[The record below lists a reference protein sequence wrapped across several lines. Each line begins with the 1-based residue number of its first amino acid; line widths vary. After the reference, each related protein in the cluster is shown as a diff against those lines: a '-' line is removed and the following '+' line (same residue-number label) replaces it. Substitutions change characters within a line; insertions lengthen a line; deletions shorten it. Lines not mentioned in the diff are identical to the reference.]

1 MESNHK
7 PSSPPFNWGFYA
19 ASAAAIALP
28 CLPLLD
34 LNSIFAV
41 DWPNQVWLANYV
53 ASFLSERHAFPDV
66 IHTFSLI
73 GMPYPVF
80 YGYLFFPIV
89 GVLSYFWN
97 ADLTV
102 RFIAVCLFALQFFL
116 ICKLACRV
124 TRDRLSGFCIATFV
138 TWAIYPM
145 TNLYNRGAIPEF
157 FATGLL
163 VCAAAIWFF
172 VLDAQDKLTRF
183 TLSNLF
189 VLLFVISAG
198 SHPITAL
205 YGATFLAILVVTTLW
220 IRRAKIQE
228 LILPL
233 SIPLLLGIAS
243 LLPWV
248 MATTRFAPQMA
259 LAASFK
265 HVGYYYRSLDSL
277 YARMMPFPV
286 ETKSYKHKLLDDHA
300 VTPHLDSQINS
311 PLLLL
316 FLACLVEVYR
326 RGAIRNKRAVVAVSI
341 FAALTAVMIWASITK
356 GTLDKLGHNFR
367 TIQFAYRMVTYINI
381 SMLIGIV
388 LCFWRNDRKLQ
399 ILRNRR
405 ALVAL
410 LVLSFVG
417 LSIKLHHAQLAM
429 VHSNLELA
437 RTMTFTTALL
447 KMPDSFYGSDA
458 YTITNLFPE
467 VTPDK
472 VALQHN
478 CPFEPSS
485 DVFGEVKAVVS
496 PIGIV
501 QTNIQQFPW
510 NHVIADGAE
519 VERLEHDHRIAL
531 DIPKSIELRYQFLPE
546 PSWAQARNLSL
557 LVFFVWL
564 VTTKVTGL
572 ILLCQRKLTLSSPEE
587 S

>member
-1 MESNHK
+1 MESSDK
-7 PSSPPFNWGFYA
+7 PSSPPLNWGFWVA
-19 ASAAAIALP
+19 CIAVVALP
-28 CLPLLD
+28 CLPLFD

-53 ASFLSERHAFPDV
+53 ASFLAERHWFPDV
-66 IHTFSLI
+66 IHTYSLI

-97 ADLTV
+97 ADLTM
-102 RFIAVCLFALQFFL
+102 RCIAICLYALQFFL
-116 ICKLACRV
+116 VFKLSRRALN
-124 TRDRLSGFCIATFV
+124 DRLGGFCIATFV

-183 TLSNLF
+183 ILCNLF
-189 VLLFVISAG
+189 VLVFVIAAG
-198 SHPITAL
+198 SHPITAV
-205 YGATFLAILVVTTLW
+205 YGATFMTVLVCATVW
-220 IRRAKIQE
+220 ISRTKIKD

-233 SIPLLLGIAS
+233 AIPFALSICS

-248 MATTRFAPQMA
+248 MATTKFAPQMA

-265 HVGYYYRSLDSL
+265 HVGYYYRSLDSV

-286 ETKSYKHKLLDDHA
+286 ETKSYKHKLIDDHA
-300 VTPHLDSQINS
+300 VTPHLDTQINA

-316 FLACLVEVYR
+316 FLACLAEVFR
-326 RGAIRNKRAVVAVSI
+326 RGGIRDKRALVAVAV
-341 FAALTAVMIWASITK
+341 FAVLTVLMIWASVTK

-367 TIQFAYRMVTYINI
+367 TIQFAYRMVTYINF

-388 LCFWRNDRKLQ
+388 LCFWKNKRKLQ
-399 ILRNRR
+399 ILKGRR
-405 ALVAL
+405 AFIAL
-410 LVLSFVG
+410 LLLSFIG
-417 LSIKLHHAQLAM
+417 LAIKLYHAQQAM
-429 VHSNLELA
+429 VHSSAEVA
-437 RTMTFTTALL
+437 RTKTFTASLL
-447 KMPDSFYGSDA
+447 KMPESFYGSDA

-467 VTPDK
+467 LTPDK
-472 VALQHN
+472 VAQIHN
-478 CPFEPSS
+478 CPFEPSV
-485 DVFGEVKAVVS
+485 DLFGEVKNVV
-496 PIGIV
+496 PPNGIV

-510 NHVIADGAE
+510 NHVFSGSTE

-531 DIPKSIELRYQFLPE
+531 DVTKPSQLRYLFLAE
-546 PSWAQARNLSL
+546 PAWSRARILSL
-557 LVFFVWL
+557 GVFFVWL
-564 VTTKVTGL
+564 IATKIIGL
-572 ILLCQRKLTLSSPEE
+572 VLFCRRKLRLSD
-587 S
+587 